1 MTPFNKRNRFNL
13 SHTHISTFEM
23 GKLIPF
29 YFQEVLPG
37 DTLRVSTN
45 AMIRLN
51 ALLAPIYH
59 QINVYTHFFYV
70 PNRLVFDDWNTF
82 ITLGK
87 NGDSKDKNGNLAVRP
102 TITSPDGGWSVGSL
116 ADYFGLPTGKAGI
129 TVDAYLF
136 RMYALIYNEWYRNEN
151 LQDEVALSTA
161 GGADTTTS
169 TALLTRNW
177 QSDYFTNCLPWT
189 QRGEQVT
196 VPLGTQSPVLFN
208 NSTTD
213 PYFNTQYLTRPGIF
227 DSNGNLVTGA
237 TGSSKTVLG
246 VTNLG
251 NMSTVDISSNA
262 SLSAAN
268 FSAYAD
274 LSKATS
280 ATINDWRLAFQVQ
293 RLLEA
298 NARGGYRITEWIL
311 QHFGV
316 RVNDLRVQRPEFL
329 GGGKS
334 PLIISEI
341 VQTSASTDT
350 SAQGNM
356 AGHAFSAQK
365 SHSFTKS
372 FDEHGFVIGICSI
385 MPRTAYCQGVNRQ
398 WTHPTSYDYYTPILS
413 HLGEEGILNKEIYA
427 DGTSADEEV
436 FGYNPRYQSYRTR
449 YSYATGDMR
458 GNMNYWNMYRI
469 FENRP
474 QLNSTFVSSD
484 PTRRIF
490 AVTDETR
497 NCIVA
502 FDTQVKAIRP
512 IPKYGTPGFIDHA

>member
-45 AMIRLN
+45 AIIRLN

-102 TITSPDGGWSVGSL
+102 TITSPEGGWSVGSL

-196 VPLGTQSPVLFN
+196 VPLGSTAPIIANSEFRWTYDGDTAPNGHQMFINQNSLGN
-208 NSTTD
+208 NTT
-213 PYFNTQYLTRPGIF
+213 TIATTG
-227 DSNGNLVTGA
+227 SNKLVKIYDNTGA
-237 TGSSKTVLG
+237 LG
-246 VTNLG
+246 ESGVNLKYHSG
-251 NMSTVDISSNA
+251 AQV
-262 SLSAAN
+262 
-268 FSAYAD
+268 D
-274 LSKATS
+274 LSNATS

-341 VQTSASTDT
+341 VQTSSSTDT

-365 SHSFTKS
+365 SNSFTKS

-385 MPRTAYCQGVNRQ
+385 IPRTAYCQGVNRQ

-413 HLGEEGILNKEIYA
+413 HLGEEGILSKEIYA
-427 DGTSADEEV
+427 DGTADDETV

-458 GNMNYWNMYRI
+458 GNMSYWNMYRI